1 MKCISSNN
9 SGFSEIPVELACPVE
24 FDIVVEIHAGS
35 INPVDVKVKSSL
47 IGTTHK
53 VLGYDAAGVVVD
65 RGELVSDLAIGDRVY
80 YAGDISREGSN
91 ASHQIV
97 DSRIVAKMPM
107 NIDAEA
113 AAAIPLTGLTAYESL
128 FDRMGI
134 ASDSTGSVLVINGA
148 GGVGSM
154 AIQLLKAKTNCLV
167 IATASRPEST
177 LWCKEQGADF
187 VLDHSNPLKP
197 QLDTIGVGEVTY
209 ILNCADSSFHLK
221 NMAESIRPHGKICC
235 LVDFTEPVDMNLFK
249 RKSVTFVWEFMF
261 TRPLFK
267 TEDMIRQ
274 KEILTELAN
283 LIDCGD
289 IKSTQ
294 TVSLGVLSAETIA
307 EGHRLI
313 STGKTIGKLTWRANL

>member
-1 MKCISSNN
+1 MKCISANAN
-9 SGFSEIPVELACPVE
+9 MFTELTVELTHPVE
-24 FDIVVEIHAGS
+24 FDILVEIHAGS
-35 INPVDVKVKSSL
+35 INPVDVKVKSTLTGSMN
-47 IGTTHK
+47 K
-53 VLGYDAAGVVVD
+53 VLGYDVAGIVVG
-65 RGELVSDLAIGDRVY
+65 RGELVSDLAIGDWVY

-107 NIDAEA
+107 NIDAEQ

-134 ASDSTGSVLVINGA
+134 AAGSTDSVLVINGA

-177 LWCKEQGADF
+177 LWCKEQGADV
-187 VLDHSNPLKP
+187 VLDHSQQLKP
-197 QLDTIGVGEVTY
+197 QLDSTGVGEVAY
-209 ILNCADSSFHLK
+209 ILNCAGSSFHLK
-221 NMAESIRPHGKICC
+221 NMAESIRPQGKICC

-249 RKSVTFVWEFMF
+249 RKSVSFIWEFMF
-261 TRPLFK
+261 TRPIFK

-283 LIDCGD
+283 LIDSGE
-289 IKSTQ
+289 IKSTK
-294 TVSLGVLSAETIA
+294 TLSLGILSAETIA

-313 STGKTIGKLTWRANL
+313 STGKTIGKLTWRVNP